1 MASSTTSEN
10 LKDEISRLVTLKKQ
24 LKEKWNPR
32 LYLSSRIR
40 KIAKR
45 FSISIPRKC
54 KRRISWQ
61 TVEEIRKL
69 AKCNTHHNR
78 RRTDKRR
85 QTPSSEKQTPR
96 RPRPPRHRRPPSQP
110 TTPTT
115 PSQPENP
122 SERPSQPSQPENP
135 PTQTTPERPSRKP
148 TPTTPSENP
157 TTPETPMN
165 PPEESTRPPSERP
178 EVPTRKPSRR
188 RPRLPRKPRR
198 PSRKPRV
205 PPRTP
210 RRPPRVPRTP
220 RRIPPPRTPRVP
232 RRPARVPPRTP
243 RRPPR
248 SRPRGHSRQPR
259 PRPRGRARG
268 DPHYVTLEGQDI
280 LFNGVGDFILA
291 ETLDQSLIAH
301 VRISKWRGERGT
313 ATVNKAIAVKIGA
326 DIIEY
331 SSSSGKFYLNK
342 KRARFAIG
350 KEYELDGG
358 FLKRKTKN
366 TFIVKSDDGVEL
378 FGERFTLHDG
388 RSYMDVQVDA
398 PDHIEFSRGLIV
410 DGKDGGRA
418 ANLFRTHQPRRVL
431 EKEEIE
437 IPKWAKKACAK
448 RGLTGKKLKDCAYD
462 ATVTGR
468 EFAKEI
474 AKDESK
480 FNKKSDKV
488 VKKAMIP
495 KK

>member
-198 PSRKPRV
+198 PSRKPRDLV
-205 PPRTP
+205 FQESQEELH
-210 RRPPRVPRTP
+210 VFL
-220 RRIPPPRTPRVP
+220 VYQEYHL
-232 RRPARVPPRTP
+232 AHQEDHVCQEE
-243 RRPPR
+243 
-248 SRPRGHSRQPR
+248 HQEDHQEYHLAHQEEYHHQELHV
-259 PRPRGRARG
+259 ARG

-378 FGERFTLHDG
+378 FGEKFTLHDG